1 MVAELVYE
9 GFPQAL
15 ELGRKE
21 IRYEEWTSLLVTI
34 QKTIEFDE
42 KIKWKLEECYPVIQF
57 GNINCKRTF

>member
-34 QKTIEFDE
+34 
-42 KIKWKLEECYPVIQF
+42 
-57 GNINCKRTF
+57 